1 MIYAFWYLPTYV
13 TCVKILAY
21 VRDHVQRF
29 YGNCQTLRGAQQ
41 GDPISAY
48 LFILVLEIF
57 FIFVKNN
64 PKGKGLKIFKHQF
77 LYIAYADDNR

>member
-13 TCVKILAY
+13 TYVKILAH

-48 LFILVLEIF
+48 LFIVVLEIF
-57 FIFVKNN
+57 F
-64 PKGKGLKIFKHQF
+64 
-77 LYIAYADDNR
+77 YIC